1 VKKGNRLGQGLVWDD
16 LAAGQWFHTA
26 GRTITEADL
35 SSFCNLTWLTEELFT
50 NAAEREHMAI
60 QGRVVPAAL
69 VYAFAEGLLTP
80 FMQGT
85 GLAFLETNLTV
96 KAPTFVGDTIY
107 VECEICELKPT
118 SKPDRGL
125 VRTTNRIVTHR
136 RDVTIIYTPL
146 RLLERRERGI
156 F

>member
-1 VKKGNRLGQGLVWDD
+1 MKKGTRLGNGIVWDE

-26 GRTITEADL
+26 ARTITEADL

-50 NAAEREHMAI
+50 NAVEREDMAI
-60 QGRVVPAAL
+60 RGRVVPAAL

-96 KAPTFVGDTIY
+96 KVPTFVGDTIH

-125 VRTTNRIVTHR
+125 VRTTNHIVTQR
-136 RDVTIIYTPL
+136 SDVTITYTPL
-146 RLLERRERGI
+146 RLLKRRAQ
-156 F
+156 